1 MRVLFLILLGASFGL
16 LSAAGVFTVLTA
28 VGLVIVLFI
37 GFLFFSLL
45 QQVWSFIRTVFDE
58 LMLWQ

>member
-1 MRVLFLILLGASFGL
+1 MHQYTFPKTLANILL
-16 LSAAGVFTVLTA
+16 TV

-45 QQVWSFIRTVFDE
+45 QQVSSFIRTVFDE